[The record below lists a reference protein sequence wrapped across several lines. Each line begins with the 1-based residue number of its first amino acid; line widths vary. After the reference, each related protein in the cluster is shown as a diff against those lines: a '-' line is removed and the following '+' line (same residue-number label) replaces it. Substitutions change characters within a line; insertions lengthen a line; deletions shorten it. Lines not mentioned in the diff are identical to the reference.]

1 MVIKILNF
9 LKFVFFY
16 FTFVTYS
23 LAEVIKKIEITGNN
37 RITDETII
45 VFSNVKTNNEVNDDN
60 LNDIIKNLYETN
72 FFKNISLKIEDGTLY
87 IKVEEEPLIQNIII
101 NGIKSNTILD
111 EIKNVSTL
119 KDRSSFNENILND
132 DRKKIKEVLQTLG
145 YYFSNISTSIVDL
158 KDNKINIVYD
168 IEMGTKSKIKKITFT
183 GNKIFKDR
191 KLRNI
196 IISEEY
202 KFWKFISGRKYL
214 NQEILQLDQNLLK
227 NFYKNEGYYNVQINS
242 SFAKLIS
249 ESEFELI
256 FNINANDKYYFDK
269 IDLKMSIDYDENN
282 FQKIY
287 DIFESLKGE
296 HYSINSIDK
305 ILRKIDEIIIE
316 EQFESIKS
324 TVTENIIN
332 DKINLLFEI
341 KQTEKFF
348 VERINILGN
357 NITEEKVIRNNL
369 LIDEG
374 DPYNEILA
382 NKSINN
388 IKALNFFKT
397 VESSVETSKENTN
410 KIINI
415 KVEEKATGEI
425 MAGAGVGTSG
435 STMLFGV
442 KENNYLGKGIKLDSR
457 IKISEEDIK
466 GSFSVSNP
474 NFRNTDKL
482 VSFSVQSSET
492 DRLTES
498 GYKTNKT
505 GFNIATRFEF
515 YDDFNVGIGSSNYY
529 EKISTNSS
537 ASTRQQN
544 QAGNY
549 WDSFLNLS
557 FAQDK
562 RNKKFQTS
570 SGYLS
575 TYSLDLPIIS
585 DTNSFIN
592 EYSYKFFTE
601 LYDQNV
607 SSLGFSVGSAFS
619 LDDNDIKLSERLFI
633 PAKKLRG
640 FESGRVGPKDG
651 DDFIGGNYMA
661 TLNFSTTLP
670 QILPNS
676 QNLDTV
682 FFIDIANLWG
692 IDYDSSLDG
701 ESKVKSSVGLG
712 LDWFTV
718 IGPLNFSFSQPIT
731 KDTNDKTETFRFNIG
746 TTF

>member
-9 LKFVFFY
+9 LKFVLFY
-16 FTFVTYS
+16 FAFVTCS

-60 LNDIIKNLYETN
+60 LNDIIKKLYETN
-72 FFKNISLKIEDGTLY
+72 FFKNISLKIEDETLY

-111 EIKNVSTL
+111 KIKNVSAL

-132 DRKKIKEVLQTLG
+132 DRQKITEVLQTLG

-158 KDNKINIVYD
+158 TDNKINIVYD
-168 IEMGTKSKIKKITFT
+168 IEIGPKSKIKKITFT

-191 KLRNI
+191 KLRNLI
-196 IISEEY
+196 VSEEY

-214 NQEILQLDQNLLK
+214 NQEIIQLDQNLLK

-287 DIFESLKGE
+287 DIFENLKGE

-316 EQFESIKS
+316 EQFESIQS

-332 DKINLLFEI
+332 NKINLLFEI
-341 KQTEKFF
+341 EEAEKFF
-348 VERINILGN
+348 VERINVLGN

-374 DPYNEILA
+374 DPYNKILTT
-382 NKSINN
+382 KSINN
-388 IKALNFFKT
+388 LKALNFFKT
-397 VESSVETSKENTN
+397 VESSVETSKKNTN

-442 KENNYLGKGIKLDSR
+442 KENNYLGKGIKLDTQL
-457 IKISEEDIK
+457 KISEEDIK
-466 GSFSVSNP
+466 GSFSVSNS

-498 GYKTNKT
+498 GYKTNKS
-505 GFNIATRFEF
+505 GFNIATRFEL

-529 EKISTNSS
+529 EKISTNST

-549 WDSFLNLS
+549 WDTFLNLS

-575 TYSLDLPIIS
+575 TYILDLPIIS

-607 SSLGFSVGSAFS
+607 SSLGFSIGSAFS
-619 LDDNDIKLSERLFI
+619 LDDSDIKLSERLFI

-640 FESGRVGPKDG
+640 FETGRVGPKDG
-651 DDFIGGNYMA
+651 NDFIGGNYMA

-676 QNLDTV
+676 QNIDTV
-682 FFIDIANLWG
+682 FFVDIANLWG

-701 ESKVKSSVGLG
+701 ESKVKSAVGFG

-718 IGPLNFSFSQPIT
+718 IGPLNFSLSQPIT
-731 KDTNDKTETFRFNIG
+731 KDTTDKTESFRFNIG